1 MNQEITAHS
10 RKAFESAVK
19 MIGGL
24 KNNDGLFPQ
33 SSFLRIDQLLVNG
46 QGNYTFDPMKQ
57 NGLGTVYDRKLD
69 RNDGFLVIGMLLA
82 FNVTNTGK
90 PGAGVLATSIPDVF
104 KAMETYGTAGNV
116 KDISAVYNG
125 KLTLK
130 TGTSVTYDGFP
141 TQVFKR
147 ETVNLPAAGTAPAVI
162 AAVDFSESMY
172 FTPEYLL
179 LAGTKDQSFE
189 LTFPS
194 FAGAVY
200 QDATESS
207 KNQIYLSLYLQGF
220 LVKNGAVL
228 YDMGGKANEFLFP

>member
-10 RKAFESAVK
+10 RKAFENVVK
-19 MIGGL
+19 IIGGL

-46 QGNYTFDPMKQ
+46 QGNYIFDPMKQ
-57 NGLGTVYDRKLD
+57 NGVGTIYDRKLD
-69 RNDGFLVIGMLLA
+69 RNDGFYCIGMALA
-82 FNVTNTGK
+82 FNVVNVDK

-104 KAMETYGTAGNV
+104 KAMETFGTAGSV
-116 KDISAVYNG
+116 KDISAIYNG

-147 ETVNLPAAGTAPAVI
+147 ETTNLPAAGTAPAVI
-162 AAVDFSESMY
+162 AAVDFSESMF

-179 LAGTKDQSFE
+179 LAGTKDQVFE
-189 LTFPS
+189 LSFPS

-200 QDATESS
+200 QDATENT
-207 KNQIYLSLYLQGF
+207 KNQLYLSLYLQGF
-220 LVKNGAVL
+220 LVKNGAIL
-228 YDMGGKANEFLFP
+228 YNQGGAPNGFLFP